1 MRLKRPVSLSTKDS
15 GGNLLNFAA
24 NQQVRSNYP
33 DGESICVLSE
43 DRVTGRRL
51 PCSER
56 GFRASSDF
64 NVELIERRGSSPAAV
79 LLLVIRLI
87 L

>member
-15 GGNLLNFAA
+15 CGNLLNFAA
-24 NQQVRSNYP
+24 NQQAGSNC
-33 DGESICVLSE
+33 GAGKSSCVLSK
-43 DRVTGRRL
+43 DGVTVRRL

-56 GFRASSDF
+56 GFLASSDF

-79 LLLVIRLI
+79 LLLVIGLI